1 MEGRL
6 NPGLWL
12 EMTDLPADEYMRE
25 RVPDVLALPHA
36 HRASWWRNARP
47 DRDDLPRVLPEFGLL
62 GLYEVGTEFRPP
74 PELPGVTG
82 LCFVRTP
89 RPGQGNLSGRPTT
102 GLSLVLIS
110 PREPHQAQALRDWGD
125 FVHIREIAATGV
137 PGMRMITPYQNAAGE
152 DPRYLHL
159 YETDAE
165 NPDEVFTAMTPLV
178 TERVGARDSVAWR
191 HWATCPELRI
201 MYVNT
206 FERLG
211 SLRSDELSVDTARV
225 QSP

>member
-1 MEGRL
+1 
-6 NPGLWL
+6 
-12 EMTDLPADEYMRE
+12 MTDLPPDEYIRE
-25 RVPDVLALPHA
+25 RVPDVLALEGC

-47 DRDDLPRVLPEFGLL
+47 EREDLPRVLPEFALL
-62 GLYEVGTEFRPP
+62 GVYEVGADFRPP
-74 PELPGVTG
+74 PELAGVTG
-82 LCFVRTP
+82 LHFVRTP
-89 RPGQGNLSGRPTT
+89 RPGQGSLSGRATT

-165 NPDEVFTAMTPLV
+165 NPDDVFTKMTPLV
-178 TERVGARDSVAWR
+178 TERIGARDSVAWR

-206 FERLG
+206 FERIG
-211 SLRSDELSVDTARV
+211 SLGRHELSVDTARV